1 MKTLIVS
8 IVAAS
13 LTIAFADGAT
23 AGSHGN
29 HRYRRDALEREYPYA
44 TPRQLQNERAYREGG
59 YWEHDSNALI
69 IGTSAWFEQ
78 KEREGSKN

>member
-1 MKTLIVS
+1 MRAVIAS

-13 LTIAFADGAT
+13 FVVAFADMAT
-23 AGSHGN
+23 AGSRAS
-29 HRYRRDALEREYPYA
+29 HRYRRDALEQEYPYA
-44 TPRQLQNERAYREGG
+44 TPRQLQNERAYRRGE
-59 YWEHDSNALI
+59 YWEHDSDALI